1 MPQTLLSRQFLR
13 IEHRGRTIA
22 AADSLHE
29 IAEAFRQFRPRAF
42 FVCDVVVDTHRGGS
56 DDARIWGRI
65 VGHPNGMLSV
75 EPDRSRAS
83 AREEP
88 GSLPHGHV
96 AHELAVSVPWAWRM
110 REQALM
116 KLRGTA

>member
-1 MPQTLLSRQFLR
+1 MPQTLFSRQFLR

-29 IAEAFRQFRPRAF
+29 IAEAFRLFRPRAY
-42 FVCDVVVDTHRGGS
+42 FVCDVVVDTHRGGC

-75 EPDRSRAS
+75 EPDRS
-83 AREEP
+83 
-88 GSLPHGHV
+88 
-96 AHELAVSVPWAWRM
+96 
-110 REQALM
+110 
-116 KLRGTA
+116 